1 MRQSIDGPLGRRE
14 GVGGEVVNRH
24 DHEPIISI
32 KGLTKTFDRVRV
44 LDELDL
50 DIYRGETH
58 VVIGRS
64 GCGKSVLL
72 KHITGLLSPDSG
84 QILFQKEDIT
94 RFTRKKLFQMRMHF
108 GMLFQSS
115 ALFDSMSVGENVAL
129 PLRKHTEMEEEEIRI
144 MACDKLKLVGL
155 TDVYD
160 KYPAEMSGGMKKR
173 IGLARAVVM
182 NPSVVLYDEPTT
194 GLDPIMADVINELIM
209 GLRKELEITSIV
221 VTHDMKS
228 AYKVGDHIA
237 MLHGGRIIF
246 SGTPEEV
253 RATDRPIVRQFV
265 EGRAEGPLRTV

>member
-1 MRQSIDGPLGRRE
+1 MNEER
-14 GVGGEVVNRH
+14 
-24 DHEPIISI
+24 HEPIITIRNLRKSF
-32 KGLTKTFDRVRV
+32 KRNQV
-44 LDELDL
+44 LDGLDL
-50 DIYRGETH
+50 DIHRGETH

-72 KHITGLLSPDSG
+72 KHMTGLMKPDSG
-84 QILFQKEDIT
+84 QILFQSEDIT
-94 RFTRKKLFQMRMHF
+94 DFNRKKLFQMRMHF

-129 PLRKHTEMEEEEIRI
+129 PLRKHSGMSDGEIRSTV
-144 MACDKLKLVGL
+144 CDKLKLVGL

-160 KYPAEMSGGMKKR
+160 QMPAEMSGGMKKR

-194 GLDPIMADVINELIM
+194 GLDPIMADVINELIRE
-209 GLRKELEITSIV
+209 LQRELEITSVV

-237 MLHGGRIIF
+237 MLHDGKIIF
-246 SGTPEEV
+246 SGTPAEV
-253 RATDRPIVRQFV
+253 RTTDLPIVRQFV
-265 EGRAEGPLRTV
+265 EGRAEGPIKSV